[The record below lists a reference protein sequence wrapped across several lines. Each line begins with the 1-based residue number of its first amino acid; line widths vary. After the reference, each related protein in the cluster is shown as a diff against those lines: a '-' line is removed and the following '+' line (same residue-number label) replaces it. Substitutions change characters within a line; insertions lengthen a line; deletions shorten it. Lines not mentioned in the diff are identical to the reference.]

1 MGWIPKCM
9 PRWNANPFR
18 FMKFPSVLLT
28 DGCHINQAVSQSGQ
42 WPSGMASFFFLSV
55 FFLFT
60 EENSEIFQTGERKE
74 RKSSPLHHFHHFH
87 HHVHIHLFHLPSEV
101 KNIATR
107 GQHEFRKHSGFLGE
121 KKKKDGNYSGRA
133 IKATLCFWSPI
144 IGSVMIN
151 MPRLLNLC

>member
-9 PRWNANPFR
+9 PRWNANLFR

-28 DGCHINQAVSQSGQ
+28 DGCHINQAVNQSGQ

-60 EENSEIFQTGERKE
+60 EENSENFRTGERKE
-74 RKSSPLHHFHHFH
+74 RKSSPFITSTTSTTMSTCIFSLSR
-87 HHVHIHLFHLPSEV
+87 LKSRTLPLEGSM
-101 KNIATR
+101 N
-107 GQHEFRKHSGFLGE
+107 LGNTAALLGK

-151 MPRLLNLC
+151 MPRLLNLR